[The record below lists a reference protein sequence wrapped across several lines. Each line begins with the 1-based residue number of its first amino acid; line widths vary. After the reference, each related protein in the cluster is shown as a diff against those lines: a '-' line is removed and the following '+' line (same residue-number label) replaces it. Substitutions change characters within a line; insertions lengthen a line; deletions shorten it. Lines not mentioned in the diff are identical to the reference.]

1 MPTDHEFAQLKS
13 QLETQDSRIDNLVAR
28 LVGAES
34 VAANHGV
41 EHNDRGRDPIVGA
54 QVAGHSHKIEQTPV
68 FKAAAVSQR
77 VAQQA
82 EQIITLPSGIT
93 QGDLIFIFFGANPT
107 VSSIDWNGFT
117 SLTKIGN
124 DFHIGYKIA
133 DGSEGAT
140 HTIQSSTGTRMAAVT
155 YVIGNSS
162 ADIVPDFI
170 TDTSDDDPPS
180 LTVNSKKNYL
190 WIAAIEHTDLSNTGP
205 NQYEDYTRAYNLA
218 SAQRSRVGVAHRTIA
233 TLTEDPP
240 TFNGAGGN
248 ANTITIAVHPVST
261 VEFGMTVGQHVVIG
275 NATPHH
281 ADIHDYDIHTGGVP
295 FAEVEYDDAG
305 SDPLIDG
312 TVSDGAEN
320 SAARK
325 DHVHPRHHVTARPY
339 TYSITFGW
347 DPQSPQVFAP

>member
-1 MPTDHEFAQLKS
+1 MPTDHEFTQLKS
-13 QLETQDSRIDNLVAR
+13 QLKEQDSRIDNLVAR

-34 VAANHGV
+34 VAAKHGV
-41 EHNDRGRDPIVGA
+41 EHNDRGRDPIVGDE
-54 QVAGHSHKIEQTPV
+54 VAGHSHELEQTPFFKGSVRTSDV
-68 FKAAAVSQR
+68 FTRSIH
-77 VAQQA
+77 
-82 EQIITLPSGIT
+82 EITLPSGIAI
-93 QGDLIFIFFGANPT
+93 GDTIVLLLGTATI
-107 VSSIDWNGFT
+107 SDWNGYT
-117 SLTKIGN
+117 ELNSATHHRLA
-124 DFHIGYKIA
+124 YRIA
-133 DGSEGAT
+133 DGTEGST
-140 HTIQSSTGTRMAAVT
+140 VTITASSGTRLAAIAFL
-155 YVIGNSS
+155 IGNGSP
-162 ADIVPDFI
+162 DITPSIEVDGQSGSDVTAPTI
-170 TDTSDDDPPS
+170 TLS
-180 LTVNSKKNYL
+180 TVKNYL
-190 WIAAIEHTDLSNTGP
+190 YIVTWGGSDSVGVGAPPPKYQDFKVAAGG
-205 NQYEDYTRAYNLA
+205 AGA
-218 SAQRSRVGVAHRTIA
+218 SRVAMAHLTLRGNSEAPGNWSNGSAGTI
-233 TLTEDPP
+233 
-240 TFNGAGGN
+240 NVS
-248 ANTITIAVHPVST
+248 TIAVHPVST